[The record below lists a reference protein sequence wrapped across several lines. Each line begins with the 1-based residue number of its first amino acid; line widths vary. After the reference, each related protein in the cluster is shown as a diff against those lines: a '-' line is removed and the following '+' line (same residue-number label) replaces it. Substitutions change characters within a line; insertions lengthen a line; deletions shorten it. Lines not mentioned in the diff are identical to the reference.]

1 MNSQNKVN
9 RESAA
14 IVCGHIADSDDPTIR
29 HAQRDVPEEP
39 ADSGWQFLCGAES
52 EDWAEARVWSVDE
65 VLQIAPD
72 LAQFIDCPPGT
83 VLTRSGPEDAWNCK
97 QMEPEGTKGDGGN

>member
-1 MNSQNKVN
+1 MSAQNKVN
-9 RESAA
+9 LESAA
-14 IVCGHIADSDDPTIR
+14 IVCGHIADSEAPIIC
-29 HAQRDVPEEP
+29 AQRDMPEEA

-72 LAQFIDCPPGT
+72 LAEFIDCPPGT
-83 VLTRSGPEDAWNCK
+83 VLTRSGPAGAWIK
-97 QMEPEGTKGDGGN
+97 GTE